1 MITTNHHKLEL
12 KKKGTSQVTFF
23 SYMGPSPTSSTV
35 ASCLFIVLL
44 LLGGG
49 VYNATAARG
58 RLPANVSVP
67 AIIIFGDSIMD
78 TGNNNNLPTA
88 IKCNFPPYGID
99 FHGGH
104 STGRFCDG
112 KIPSDIIAEEL
123 GITESIPAYLDP
135 NVQISDLLTGVSFA
149 SGGAGFDPLTAK
161 LVSVVTLS
169 QQLQYYQEYV
179 SKMKAM
185 VGEERTNFII
195 SNAMFYVV
203 AGSDDIANTYF
214 LLRARSLYDVPSYT
228 DLMSDYAS
236 DFVQK
241 LYKLGARRIGV
252 FSAPPIGCVPSQRTA
267 GGGLDRECA
276 EDRNQAALLFNSK
289 LQSKLSSLAPS
300 MPNTNLVYI
309 DVYTSLSDLINNP
322 QKYGFEVAEKGCC
335 GTGAIEVAI
344 LCNKLTPVTCP
355 NIGSH
360 IFWDSYHPTE
370 KAYRVITTQLLDQYA
385 GALVA

>member
-161 LVSVVTLS
+161 L
-169 QQLQYYQEYV
+169 
-179 SKMKAM
+179 
-185 VGEERTNFII
+185 
-195 SNAMFYVV
+195 
-203 AGSDDIANTYF
+203 
-214 LLRARSLYDVPSYT
+214 
-228 DLMSDYAS
+228 
-236 DFVQK
+236 K

>member
-236 DFVQK
+236 DFVQ
-241 LYKLGARRIGV
+241 
-252 FSAPPIGCVPSQRTA
+252 
-267 GGGLDRECA
+267 ECA